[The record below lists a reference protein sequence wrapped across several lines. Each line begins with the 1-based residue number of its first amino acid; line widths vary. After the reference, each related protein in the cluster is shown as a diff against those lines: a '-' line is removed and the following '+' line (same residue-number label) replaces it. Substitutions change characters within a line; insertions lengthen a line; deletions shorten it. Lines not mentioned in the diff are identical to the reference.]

1 MLYGAKCSKCGLT
14 QLPKPTCKA
23 CGAALD
29 APSEA
34 PRRASP
40 RAPSSAPPK
49 ALSKPPLRAYSNT
62 PSAGFP
68 GASSDMTLDIP
79 SEDFLKVPSDGLSD
93 GRTSRTAKSCSECGM
108 VYFDDELI
116 QFGDALVCGKC
127 KPLFVQKLREGVTVA
142 GEMVYA
148 GFWIRFGAKFID
160 GIILGIAGF
169 TLGFFGGLILRH
181 AVAVAVIE
189 NVLSF
194 ALSIAYATY
203 FMGRYGA
210 TPGKM
215 ACGLKVVRSDGEKIS
230 YGRACGRF
238 FAELVSSITLTIG
251 YIMAAFDEEKRA
263 LHDRICDTRV
273 IRA

>member
-1 MLYGAKCSKCGLT
+1 
-14 QLPKPTCKA
+14 
-23 CGAALD
+23 
-29 APSEA
+29 
-34 PRRASP
+34 
-40 RAPSSAPPK
+40 
-49 ALSKPPLRAYSNT
+49 
-62 PSAGFP
+62 
-68 GASSDMTLDIP
+68 
-79 SEDFLKVPSDGLSD
+79 
-93 GRTSRTAKSCSECGM
+93 M

-127 KPLFVQKLREGVTVA
+127 EPLFVQKLKEGVTVA

-160 GIILGIAGF
+160 GILLGIAGF
-169 TLGFFGGLILRH
+169 ALGFLGGLILRN
-181 AVAVAVIE
+181 AIAVAVIE
-189 NVLSF
+189 NILSL

-203 FMGRYGA
+203 FVGRYGA

-215 ACGLKVVRSDGEKIS
+215 ACGLKVVRSDGEKVS

>member
-1 MLYGAKCSKCGLT
+1 
-14 QLPKPTCKA
+14 
-23 CGAALD
+23 
-29 APSEA
+29 
-34 PRRASP
+34 
-40 RAPSSAPPK
+40 
-49 ALSKPPLRAYSNT
+49 
-62 PSAGFP
+62 
-68 GASSDMTLDIP
+68 MTLDIP
-79 SEDFLKVPSDGLSD
+79 FEEPSKIPSDGPSD
-93 GRTSRTAKSCSECGM
+93 GRTTRTAKSCSQCGM

-127 KPLFVQKLREGVTVA
+127 KPLFVQKLKEGVTVA

-160 GIILGIAGF
+160 GILLGIAGF
-169 TLGFFGGLILRH
+169 ALGFLGGLILRN
-181 AVAVAVIE
+181 AIAVAVIE
-189 NVLSF
+189 NILSL

-203 FMGRYGA
+203 FVGRYGA

-215 ACGLKVVRSDGEKIS
+215 ACGLKVVRSDGEKVS